1 MFVHSVILII
11 MFRITLRI
19 VCIGRR
25 NIDLP
30 TDGGW
35 EKVEQTV
42 VDYDSLD
49 NYANSFNNVD
59 TAFCCLGTTRAKA
72 GKAGFIKVDHDY
84 VLNSAKLLKSANCP
98 DFHLL
103 TSRGANPHS
112 WFLYP
117 QTKGQVEEDCKQLGF
132 ERLTIYRPG
141 LLLCDRAEQR
151 GGEKFFRLVASWWQQ
166 PSSWSIPTTM
176 VAAAMVSR
184 SLSQVSSAVVLE
196 HADIVKIVQE
206 AKLD

>member
-1 MFVHSVILII
+1 MYLFSAHFIIIL
-11 MFRITLRI
+11 LHRI

-35 EKVEQTV
+35 EKVEQNV
-42 VDYDSLD
+42 VDYDCLD
-49 NYANSFNNVD
+49 KSAKSFSNVD
-59 TAFCCLGTTRAKA
+59 AAFCCLGTTRAKA
-72 GKAGFIKVDHDY
+72 GKTGFIKVDHEY
-84 VLNSAKLLKSANCP
+84 VLNSAKLLKAANCP

-103 TSRGANPHS
+103 TSRGANVNS

-141 LLLCDRAEQR
+141 LLLCDRAEHR
-151 GGEKFFRLVASWWQQ
+151 GGEKFFRWVASWFSQ
-166 PSSWSIPTTM
+166 PSSWSIPTSM
-176 VAAAMVSR
+176 VAAAMVST
-184 SLSQVSSAVVLE
+184 SLTPVSGSSTVLE
-196 HADIVKIVQE
+196 HADIVKIAQE
-206 AKLD
+206 SGLD

>member
-1 MFVHSVILII
+1 MF
-11 MFRITLRI
+11 TLFRI

-35 EKVEQTV
+35 DKVEQNV
-42 VDYDSLD
+42 VDYDNLD
-49 NYANSFNNVD
+49 KSANSFNNVD
-59 TAFCCLGTTRAKA
+59 VAFCCLGTTRAKA
-72 GKAGFIKVDHDY
+72 GKTGFIKVDHEY
-84 VLNSAKLLKSANCP
+84 VLNSAKLLKDANCP

-103 TSRGANPHS
+103 TSRGANANS

-141 LLLCDRAEQR
+141 LLICDRAEQR
-151 GGEKFFRLVASWWQQ
+151 GGEKFFRWVASWFSQ
-166 PSSWSIPTTM
+166 PTSWSIPTTM
-176 VAAAMVSR
+176 VAASMVST
-184 SLSQVSSAVVLE
+184 SLTQVSSTYSVLE
-196 HADIVKIVQE
+196 HTDIVKIARE
-206 AKLD
+206 ASLD